1 MVKYKLTEEDVQLAE
16 KQPLNISFVMPAY
29 NCSDTIAESV
39 ESIFNGNFEDGD
51 ELIIV
56 DGCSTDNTAQ
66 VLSDLK
72 EKYHFLKIILNEQYL
87 GCPAARNVGIGTAS
101 NSIIFNLDSDN
112 ILVPGSIK
120 QLKQFMIDENAD
132 VAAFGE
138 IHFFQTDKN
147 KITHKWICCPGT
159 LTLADLLSGSINPA
173 PSGNYMF
180 TKESWHRVGKY
191 WEYGAGLHEAWGFS
205 LKQIANGSKF
215 VVMPGSYYLHRHG
228 YSSLFVRESG
238 KKHES
243 SLMATKM
250 IMPFINLLEDKD
262 AKYIM
267 TEKGSRE
274 WFENTD
280 KRPIR
285 LKSGEIG
292 RNGKVVDTNDN
303 PLQNK
308 KPSNFLILR
317 AKVIDAISHTLANS
331 IKTVIKRKR

>member
-1 MVKYKLTEEDVQLAE
+1 MVKSKLTEEDVQLAE
-16 KQPLNISFVMPAY
+16 ERPLKISFVMPTY
-29 NCSDTIAESV
+29 NSADTVAESV
-39 ESIFNGNFEDGD
+39 ESITQGNFEDGD

-56 DGCSTDNTAQ
+56 DGCSTDNTVQ

-72 EKYHFLKIILNEQYL
+72 EKYHFLKLILNENYI

-112 ILVPGSIK
+112 LIVPGSIK
-120 QLKQFMIDENAD
+120 ELKQFMIGEEAE

-138 IHFFQTDKN
+138 IHFFRDDKN
-147 KITHKWICCPGT
+147 KITHKWICCPGI

-173 PSGNYMF
+173 ASGNYMF

-215 VVMPGSYYLHRHG
+215 VVMAGSYYLHRFG
-228 YSSLFVRESG
+228 YSSLYVRESA
-238 KKHES
+238 KKHEG

-250 IMPFINLLEDKD
+250 IKPFINLLDAED

-267 TEKGSRE
+267 SEKGSRE
-274 WFENTD
+274 WFDNND
-280 KRPIR
+280 KRPIK
-285 LKSGEIG
+285 LKYSEIG
-292 RNGKVVDTNDN
+292 RTGKVVDVNGN
-303 PLQNK
+303 PLPK
-308 KPSNFLILR
+308 KPSNFQIMRGKLIGT
-317 AKVIDAISHTLANS
+317 ISRTLPNS
-331 IKTVIKRKR
+331 IKDGIRRKK